1 VNVNE
6 SECESW
12 RKACVSAILSRPTDM
27 SDSSLHD
34 AFDAALP
41 FKKDPAYY
49 NRPFTKDTHDF
60 SMLAYIKEASEQ
72 EEYK

>member
-1 VNVNE
+1 
-6 SECESW
+6 
-12 RKACVSAILSRPTDM
+12 M

-41 FKKDPAYY
+41 FKKNPAYY
-49 NRPFTKDTHDF
+49 NRPFIEDTHDF